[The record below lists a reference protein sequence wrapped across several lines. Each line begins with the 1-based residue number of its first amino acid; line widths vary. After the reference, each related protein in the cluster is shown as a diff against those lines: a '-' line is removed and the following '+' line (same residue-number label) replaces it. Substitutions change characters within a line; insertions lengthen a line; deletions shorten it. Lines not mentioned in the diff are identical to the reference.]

1 MPTSQE
7 APSFVLVEP
16 DEDDRLFM
24 REAVRQTGSPY
35 SIVELTS
42 GPDLIAYLQQELREK
57 GDKKVLW
64 LLVMDF
70 NMPAMNGLEVL
81 RTMQQHPL
89 WRQVP
94 VIVLSAFEDPDI
106 KAQVL
111 EAGAASYL
119 VKPTSIEQL
128 ADQIIRAFGPW
139 IANPISLQ

>member
-7 APSFVLVEP
+7 APAFVLVEP

-24 REAVRQTGSPY
+24 REAVRQTGSQY
-35 SIVELTS
+35 AIVELTS
-42 GPDLIAYLQQELREK
+42 GPDLIAYLQQELKDK

-64 LLVMDF
+64 LIVMDF

-89 WRQVP
+89 WQQVP

-111 EAGAASYL
+111 EAGASSYL

-128 ADQIIRAFGPW
+128 TDQILRAFGPW
-139 IANPISLQ
+139 ITNPISLQ